1 MHTKCSKPPRETNL
15 ILLICR
21 ICKNDTNELIQK
33 TEIDPQTEKTN
44 LWLPKEIV
52 GVGGRVEGDKLGVSD

>member
-15 ILLICR
+15 ILLIYR

-33 TEIDPQTEKTN
+33 TEIDPQTEKTKV
-44 LWLPKEIV
+44 WLAK
-52 GVGGRVEGDKLGVSD
+52 GKGGGGKDKLRVWN